1 MTTICPN
8 CGARFPASGAKFC
21 PVCGQPLPAPA
32 SVPMPPQGYD
42 QRPSYRQPQGYGPVP
57 AYPGGPGSAPA
68 RGRRSSVPLIAGLV
82 LVVLVIGFAAGA
94 TFVLVAGGSH
104 ASPGSSVVGAATPTA
119 TPAATPGSTEAS
131 PSAAPSS
138 APTGATSGT
147 FTLTGPMSTPRS
159 QPTATLLPD
168 GRVLMAGG
176 LAAPAGPD
184 GLHVLASAELY
195 DPATGTF
202 SPTGSMTTVRY
213 RHTAT
218 VLADGRVLVAGGADS
233 TGQYIASAELY
244 DPTAGT
250 FSPTG
255 TMTMFRADHTATLLP
270 DGQVL
275 IAGGM
280 GGPPGL
286 EYLPTLAPAE
296 LYDPTTGTFSATGST
311 RAGRSSQTATL
322 LSDGRVLIV
331 GGADTVAGELYDP
344 NTGTFGPAGSMTYF
358 PNSDFSATL
367 MSDGRV
373 LIAGGLGGGA
383 VASAELYRP

>member
-1 MTTICPN
+1 MTT
-8 CGARFPASGAKFC
+8 GRE
-21 PVCGQPLPAPA
+21 
-32 SVPMPPQGYD
+32 D
-42 QRPSYRQPQGYGPVP
+42 H
-57 AYPGGPGSAPA
+57 SATLLKD
-68 RGRRSSVPLIAGLV
+68 GRVLIAGGLGNGDLALLASAELYNPTTGRFTATGSMTTARAYQTATLLADGRV
-82 LVVLVIGFAAGA
+82 LI
-94 TFVLVAGGSH
+94 AGGEDLSGGNA
-104 ASPGSSVVGAATPTA
+104 ASAELYDPATGTF
-119 TPAATPGSTEAS
+119 S
-131 PSAAPSS
+131 
-138 APTGATSGT
+138 PTGSMT
-147 FTLTGPMSTPRS
+147 TPRLG
-159 QPTATLLPD
+159 QTASLLPD

>member
-1 MTTICPN
+1 MDIDRIEELLRTRPPREGTYDRQLPALAQATGPLQSTTRIRGGFPAGLSAAALALIVIVIAGAALLGASQHGRPAAVAMPTASAAWTPSQAPGTFASTGSMTT
-8 CGARFPASGAKFC
+8 
-21 PVCGQPLPAPA
+21 
-32 SVPMPPQGYD
+32 
-42 QRPSYRQPQGYGPVP
+42 
-57 AYPGGPGSAPA
+57 
-68 RGRRSSVPLIAGLV
+68 GREDHS
-82 LVVLVIGFAAGA
+82 
-94 TFVLVAGGSH
+94 
-104 ASPGSSVVGAATPTA
+104 
-119 TPAATPGSTEAS
+119 
-131 PSAAPSS
+131 
-138 APTGATSGT
+138 
-147 FTLTGPMSTPRS
+147 
-159 QPTATLLPD
+159 ATLLKD
-168 GRVLMAGG
+168 GRVLIAGG
-176 LAAPAGPD
+176 LGNGDLA
-184 GLHVLASAELY
+184 LLASAELY
-195 DPATGTF
+195 NPTTGRFTA
-202 SPTGSMTTVRY
+202 TGSMTTARAY
-213 RHTAT
+213 QTAT
-218 VLADGRVLVAGGADS
+218 LLADGRVLVAGGADS